1 MSERTLIKASAGE
14 HCISFRTVSRKKK
27 SPWEFLV
34 CRSELEKLEREG
46 IVIAQDIHGFV
57 ALSRNIPAGT
67 LRMEF
72 TWLRSGGKNQV
83 TGYKEDVTIR
93 YDELMTF
100 VHASTQEGGPTKW
113 AALSIMENRLPRLV
127 FYDTAGLR
135 RCLENVKVRRKLIR
149 FLRDNFHWPDVDEV
163 GFYPDFDPY
172 SFFFREIRYGAP
184 GIAGGL
190 ILHNRSN
197 MEKAYYATHT

>member
-1 MSERTLIKASAGE
+1 MPRISTVLLLCQGISLPGRSAWSYLAPQRRQNE
-14 HCISFRTVSRKKK
+14 
-27 SPWEFLV
+27 
-34 CRSELEKLEREG
+34 
-46 IVIAQDIHGFV
+46 
-57 ALSRNIPAGT
+57 
-67 LRMEF
+67 
-72 TWLRSGGKNQV
+72 V

-197 MEKAYYATHT
+197 MEKHTTPRILDGG

>member
-34 CRSELEKLEREG
+34 CRSELEKLERDG
-46 IVIAQDIHGFV
+46 AVIAQDIHGFAV
-57 ALSRNIPAGT
+57 LSRNIPAGT
-67 LRMEF
+67 LHMEF
-72 TWLRSGGKNQV
+72 TWLCGGGNEV
-83 TGYKEDVTIR
+83 TGYKEDMVIR
-93 YDELMTF
+93 YDELMAF
-100 VHASTQEGGPTKW
+100 IHASAQEGGPTKW

-190 ILHNRSN
+190 ILHNRGS

>member
-1 MSERTLIKASAGE
+1 MSQRTLIKASAGE
-14 HCISFRTVSRKKK
+14 HCIGFRTVSREKK

-34 CRSELEKLEREG
+34 CRSELEKLESEG
-46 IVIAQDIHGFV
+46 TVIAQDIHGFV
-57 ALSRNIPAGT
+57 VLSRKIPAGM

-72 TWLRSGGKNQV
+72 TWLHSSGKNEV
-83 TGYKEDVTIR
+83 TGYKEDMVIR
-93 YDELMTF
+93 YDELMAF
-100 VHASTQEGGPTKW
+100 IHASAREGGPTKW
-113 AALSIMENRLPRLV
+113 AALSVTENRLPRLV

-135 RCLENVKVRRKLIR
+135 KCLENAQVRRKLIR
-149 FLRDNFHWPDVDEV
+149 FLRDNFRWPDADEV

-172 SFFFREIRYGAP
+172 SFSFQELQYGVP

-190 ILHNRSN
+190 ILHNRGN